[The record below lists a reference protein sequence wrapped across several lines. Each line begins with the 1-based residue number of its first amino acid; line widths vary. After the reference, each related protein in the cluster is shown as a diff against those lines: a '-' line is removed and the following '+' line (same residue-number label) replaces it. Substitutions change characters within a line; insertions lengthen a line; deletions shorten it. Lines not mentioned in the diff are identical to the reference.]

1 MLLQRFIMRI
11 KRRIIRIKMLNFK
24 AKNLRFRADP
34 VTEVRVQIILQQP
47 AKLLRIHAPVPG
59 VLH

>member
-11 KRRIIRIKMLNFK
+11 KRRIIHIKMLNFK
-24 AKNLRFRADP
+24 AKNLRFRTDP
-34 VTEVRVQIILQQP
+34 VTEVRVQIMLQQP
-47 AKLLRIHAPVPG
+47 TKLLRIHAPVPG